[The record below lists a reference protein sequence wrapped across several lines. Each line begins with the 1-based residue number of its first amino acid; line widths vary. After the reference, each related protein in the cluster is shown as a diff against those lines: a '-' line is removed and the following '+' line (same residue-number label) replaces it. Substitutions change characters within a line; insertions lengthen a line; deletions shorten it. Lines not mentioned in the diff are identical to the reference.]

1 MPSLKEHISS
11 KGSIAKVCRAK
22 LQCSPLL
29 DPPLQVRQVED
40 GRQTI
45 ARVVCLSIF
54 LVPNSKSQI
63 PSQQKESVFRLGI
76 WDFGLCPWDFIL
88 LPMNIGIT
96 VYPTYG
102 GSGIVGS
109 ELGKELAAR
118 GHTVHFIASALPTR
132 LTELNERVRFHEV
145 EMMSYPLFEHQ
156 PYTLALAT
164 KMSTVAESENLDL
177 LHVHYAVPHSISA
190 ILARESL
197 KPARRL
203 PVITTLHGTDIT
215 LVGADRSYLPI
226 TRYGIAQ
233 SDGVTAI
240 SHYLKRETVETFHFD
255 RIEVIPN
262 FICASDY
269 RRRPDPTLR
278 AQLAP
283 GGEPLLVHV
292 SNFRPVKRPVDCVE
306 ILSRVRLRGIAARLV
321 MVGDGPER
329 INVEH
334 RARCLKVLDY
344 CSFVGKQ
351 PNIVDY
357 LSIADVLL
365 LPSEQESFG
374 LAALEAMA
382 CEVPVIAS
390 RVGGIPEV
398 VTDGETG
405 CLSEMGDVEKMS
417 EDAALL
423 LKDESLRREM
433 GGRARSSA
441 VSRYS
446 TDLVIPQYVN
456 FYERTLAG

>member
-1 MPSLKEHISS
+1 MSTSDVADS
-11 KGSIAKVCRAK
+11 AAA
-22 LQCSPLL
+22 
-29 DPPLQVRQVED
+29 
-40 GRQTI
+40 T
-45 ARVVCLSIF
+45 
-54 LVPNSKSQI
+54 KS
-63 PSQQKESVFRLGI
+63 
-76 WDFGLCPWDFIL
+76 
-88 LPMNIGIT
+88 MNIGIT

-164 KMSTVAESENLDL
+164 KMATVAQEEDLDL
-177 LHVHYAVPHSISA
+177 LHVHYAIPHSISA

-197 KPARRL
+197 KPGKRL

-226 TRYGIAQ
+226 TRYGIVQ

-240 SHYLKRETVETFHFD
+240 SNYLKDATREIFHFD
-255 RIEVIPN
+255 NIKVIPN
-262 FICASDY
+262 FVCQTDY
-269 RRRPDPTLR
+269 QRHAVDSLR
-278 AQLAP
+278 NSLSPEGQ
-283 GGEPLLVHV
+283 PLLAHV

-306 ILSRVRLRGIAARLV
+306 ILARVLQKGINTRLV
-321 MVGDGPER
+321 MVGDGSER
-329 INVEH
+329 TNVEH
-334 RARCLKVLDY
+334 RARCLGVHDR
-344 CSFVGKQ
+344 CVFVGKQ
-351 PNIVDY
+351 PRIADY
-357 LSIADVLL
+357 LSAADVLL

-398 VTDGETG
+398 ITDGETG
-405 CLSEMGDVEKMS
+405 FLSEVGDTAKMAADAGRLLTDGKLRTTMG
-417 EDAALL
+417 
-423 LKDESLRREM
+423 R
-433 GGRARSSA
+433 RARESA
-441 VSRYS
+441 ISRYR
-446 TDLVIPQYVN
+446 TDVVIPQYIE
-456 FYERTLAG
+456 FYERVLENNTH

>member
-1 MPSLKEHISS
+1 
-11 KGSIAKVCRAK
+11 
-22 LQCSPLL
+22 
-29 DPPLQVRQVED
+29 
-40 GRQTI
+40 
-45 ARVVCLSIF
+45 
-54 LVPNSKSQI
+54 
-63 PSQQKESVFRLGI
+63 
-76 WDFGLCPWDFIL
+76 
-88 LPMNIGIT
+88 MNIGIT

-118 GHTVHFIASALPTR
+118 GHTVHFISSALPTR

-164 KMSTVAESENLDL
+164 KMATVAETENLDL
-177 LHVHYAVPHSISA
+177 LHVHYAIPHSISG

-197 KPARRL
+197 KPKRYL

-226 TRYGIAQ
+226 TRYGIVQ

-240 SHYLKRETVETFHFD
+240 SHYLKEATKEIFQFD
-255 RIEVIPN
+255 DIEVIPN
-262 FICASDY
+262 FICQTDY
-269 RRRPDPTLR
+269 ARHPVDDLR
-278 AQLAP
+278 SSLAP
-283 GGEPLLVHV
+283 QGEPLLVHV
-292 SNFRPVKRPVDCVE
+292 SNFRPVKRPVDCTE
-306 ILSRVRLRGIAARLV
+306 ILARVLQKGVNARMV
-321 MVGDGPER
+321 MVGDGSER
-329 INVEH
+329 TNVEH
-334 RARCLKVLDY
+334 RARCLGVYEKCV
-344 CSFVGKQ
+344 FVGKQ

-357 LSIADVLL
+357 LSAADVLL

-405 CLSEMGDVEKMS
+405 FLSEVGDVEKMA
-417 EDAALL
+417 EDAARLL
-423 LKDESLRREM
+423 RNTTLRREM
-433 GGRARSSA
+433 GKRARESA
-441 VSRYS
+441 VSRYR
-446 TDLVIPQYVN
+446 TDIVIPQYIE
-456 FYERTLAG
+456 FYERVLKKT

>member
-1 MPSLKEHISS
+1 MIDPYVILATRGTSS
-11 KGSIAKVCRAK
+11 IERQRTTDYG
-22 LQCSPLL
+22 PLTT
-29 DPPLQVRQVED
+29 D
-40 GRQTI
+40 
-45 ARVVCLSIF
+45 
-54 LVPNSKSQI
+54 
-63 PSQQKESVFRLGI
+63 RL
-76 WDFGLCPWDFIL
+76 
-88 LPMNIGIT
+88 MNIGIT

-118 GHTVHFIASALPTR
+118 GHTVHFISSALPTR

-164 KMSTVAESENLDL
+164 KMAKVAETENLDL
-177 LHVHYAVPHSISA
+177 LHVHYAIPHSISA

-197 KPARRL
+197 KPNRRL

-226 TRYGIAQ
+226 TRYGIVQ

-240 SHYLKRETVETFHFD
+240 SHYLKNATKEIFQFD
-255 RIEVIPN
+255 DITVIPN
-262 FICASDY
+262 FVCASDY
-269 RRRPDPTLR
+269 QRHSVDELR
-278 AQLAP
+278 KTLAP
-283 GGEPLLVHV
+283 KGEPLLVHV

-306 ILSRVRLRGIAARLV
+306 IFARVLKKVTNARLV
-321 MVGDGPER
+321 MVGDGSER
-329 INVEH
+329 MNVEH
-334 RARCLKVLDY
+334 RAQCLGIYDR

-351 PNIVDY
+351 PNIANY
-357 LSIADVLL
+357 LSASDVLL

-405 CLSEMGDVEKMS
+405 FLSEVGDIEKMA
-417 EDAALL
+417 EDAARLL
-423 LKDESLRREM
+423 ADADLRRNM
-433 GGRARSSA
+433 GRRARESA
-441 VSRYS
+441 LAQYR
-446 TDLVIPQYVN
+446 TDIVIPQYIQ
-456 FYERTLAG
+456 FYESVLAKVSGEVK

>member
-1 MPSLKEHISS
+1 
-11 KGSIAKVCRAK
+11 
-22 LQCSPLL
+22 
-29 DPPLQVRQVED
+29 
-40 GRQTI
+40 
-45 ARVVCLSIF
+45 
-54 LVPNSKSQI
+54 
-63 PSQQKESVFRLGI
+63 
-76 WDFGLCPWDFIL
+76 
-88 LPMNIGIT
+88 MNIGIT

-118 GHTVHFIASALPTR
+118 GHSVHFIASALPTR
-132 LTELNERVRFHEV
+132 LTELNERVHFHEV

-164 KMSTVAESENLDL
+164 KMATVAEEENLDL
-177 LHVHYAVPHSISA
+177 LHVHYAIPHSISA

-197 KPARRL
+197 KPQRRL

-226 TRYGIAQ
+226 TRYGIVQ

-240 SHYLKRETVETFHFD
+240 SHYLKQATKEIFHFD
-255 RIEVIPN
+255 DITVIPN
-262 FICASDY
+262 FVCQTDY
-269 RRRPDPTLR
+269 QRQPDSALR
-278 AQLAP
+278 KSLAP
-283 GGEPLLVHV
+283 EGEPLLVHV

-306 ILSRVRLRGIAARLV
+306 ILARVLQKGIKTRLV
-321 MVGDGPER
+321 MVGDGSER
-329 INVEH
+329 TNVEH
-334 RARCLKVLDY
+334 RARCLGVYDQ

-351 PNIVDY
+351 PRIVDY
-357 LSIADVLL
+357 LSVSDVLL

-405 CLSEMGDVEKMS
+405 FLSEVGDVEKMAA
-417 EDAALL
+417 DAANLL
-423 LKDESLRREM
+423 ANDTFRTDM
-433 GGRARSSA
+433 GKRARESA
-441 VSRYS
+441 ISRYR
-446 TDLVIPQYVN
+446 TDVVIPQYIN
-456 FYERTLAG
+456 FYEQVLAKGNAS

>member
-1 MPSLKEHISS
+1 
-11 KGSIAKVCRAK
+11 
-22 LQCSPLL
+22 
-29 DPPLQVRQVED
+29 
-40 GRQTI
+40 
-45 ARVVCLSIF
+45 
-54 LVPNSKSQI
+54 
-63 PSQQKESVFRLGI
+63 
-76 WDFGLCPWDFIL
+76 
-88 LPMNIGIT
+88 MNIGIT

-109 ELGKELAAR
+109 ELGKELAER
-118 GHTVHFIASALPTR
+118 GHTVHFISSALPTR

-164 KMSTVAESENLDL
+164 KMSTVAETENLDL
-177 LHVHYAVPHSISA
+177 LHVHYAIPHSISA

-197 KPARRL
+197 KPKRRL

-226 TRYGIAQ
+226 TRYGIVQ

-240 SHYLKRETVETFHFD
+240 SHYLKDATREIFHFD
-255 RIEVIPN
+255 DIKVIPN
-262 FICASDY
+262 FVCQHDY
-269 RRRPDPTLR
+269 QRHSVETLR
-278 AQLAP
+278 RELAP
-283 GGEPLLVHV
+283 NGETVLVHV

-306 ILSRVRLRGIAARLV
+306 IFARVFKKQSQTRLV
-321 MVGDGPER
+321 MVGDGSER
-329 INVEH
+329 TNAEH
-334 RARCLKVLDY
+334 RARCLGVAEK

-351 PNIVDY
+351 PKIVDY
-357 LSIADVLL
+357 LSAADVLL

-405 CLSEMGDVEKMS
+405 FLSAVGDVAKMAEDATRLVADEKLRKEMG
-417 EDAALL
+417 A
-423 LKDESLRREM
+423 
-433 GGRARSSA
+433 RARASA
-441 VSRYS
+441 ISRYS
-446 TDLVIPQYVN
+446 TDMVIPQYIN
-456 FYERTLAG
+456 FYEEVLSR

>member
-1 MPSLKEHISS
+1 
-11 KGSIAKVCRAK
+11 
-22 LQCSPLL
+22 
-29 DPPLQVRQVED
+29 
-40 GRQTI
+40 
-45 ARVVCLSIF
+45 
-54 LVPNSKSQI
+54 
-63 PSQQKESVFRLGI
+63 
-76 WDFGLCPWDFIL
+76 
-88 LPMNIGIT
+88 MNIGIT

-164 KMSTVAESENLDL
+164 KMAKVAETENLDL
-177 LHVHYAVPHSISA
+177 LHVHYAIPHSISA

-197 KPARRL
+197 KPGRYL

-226 TRYGIAQ
+226 TRYGIVQ

-240 SHYLKRETVETFHFD
+240 SHYLKEATKEIFHFD
-255 RIEVIPN
+255 DIEIIPN
-262 FICASDY
+262 FICQTDY
-269 RRRPDPTLR
+269 ARHPVEELR
-278 AQLAP
+278 ASLAP
-283 GGEPLLVHV
+283 QGEPLLVHV

-306 ILSRVRLRGIAARLV
+306 ILARVLKKGISTRLV
-321 MVGDGPER
+321 MVGDGSER
-329 INVEH
+329 TNVEH
-334 RARCLKVLDY
+334 RARCLGVYDKCV
-344 CSFVGKQ
+344 FVGKQ

-357 LSIADVLL
+357 LSAADVLL

-405 CLSEMGDVEKMS
+405 YLSEVGDMEKMS
-417 EDAALL
+417 EDAARLL
-423 LKDESLRREM
+423 SDTALRREM
-433 GGRARSSA
+433 GKRARESA
-441 VSRYS
+441 VARYR
-446 TDLVIPQYVN
+446 TDIVIPKYLE
-456 FYERTLAG
+456 FYEKVISKRRE

>member
-1 MPSLKEHISS
+1 
-11 KGSIAKVCRAK
+11 
-22 LQCSPLL
+22 
-29 DPPLQVRQVED
+29 
-40 GRQTI
+40 
-45 ARVVCLSIF
+45 
-54 LVPNSKSQI
+54 
-63 PSQQKESVFRLGI
+63 
-76 WDFGLCPWDFIL
+76 
-88 LPMNIGIT
+88 MNIGIT

-132 LTELNERVRFHEV
+132 LTQLSERVRFHEV

-164 KMSTVAESENLDL
+164 KMATVAETENLDL
-177 LHVHYAVPHSISA
+177 LHVHYAIPHSISA

-197 KPARRL
+197 KPKRRL

-226 TRYGIAQ
+226 TRYGIVQ

-240 SHYLKRETVETFHFD
+240 SNYLREATREIFQFD
-255 RIEVIPN
+255 DITVIPN
-262 FICASDY
+262 FVCQEDY
-269 RRRPDPTLR
+269 QRKADEALR
-278 AQLAP
+278 KSLAP
-283 GGEPLLVHV
+283 ANEPLLVHV

-306 ILSRVRLRGIAARLV
+306 ILAGVLKKGIKTRLV
-321 MVGDGPER
+321 MVGDGSER
-329 INVEH
+329 TNAEH
-334 RARCLKVLDY
+334 RARCLGVYDS
-344 CSFVGKQ
+344 CVFVGKQ
-351 PNIVDY
+351 PGIVDY
-357 LSIADVLL
+357 LSVSDVLL

-405 CLSEMGDVEKMS
+405 FLSDVGDIEKMAN
-417 EDAALL
+417 DAGRLL
-423 LKDESLRREM
+423 TDDDFRRKM
-433 GGRARSSA
+433 GRRARESA
-441 VSRYS
+441 LSRYR
-446 TDLVIPQYVN
+446 TDLVIPQYID
-456 FYERTLAG
+456 FYEKILSKKGA

>member
-1 MPSLKEHISS
+1 MRQNWIASLSLKLQEI
-11 KGSIAKVCRAK
+11 RAEK
-22 LQCSPLL
+22 DHSL
-29 DPPLQVRQVED
+29 
-40 GRQTI
+40 
-45 ARVVCLSIF
+45 
-54 LVPNSKSQI
+54 
-63 PSQQKESVFRLGI
+63 
-76 WDFGLCPWDFIL
+76 
-88 LPMNIGIT
+88 NIGIT

-118 GHTVHFIASALPTR
+118 GHTVHFISSALPTR
-132 LTELNERVRFHEV
+132 LTELNDRVRFHEV

-164 KMSTVAESENLDL
+164 KMATVAEEENLDL
-177 LHVHYAVPHSISA
+177 LHVHYAIPHSISG

-203 PVITTLHGTDIT
+203 PVVTTLHGTDIT

-226 TRYGIAQ
+226 TRYGIQQ

-240 SHYLKRETVETFHFD
+240 SHYLKEATREIFHFD
-255 RIEVIPN
+255 DIRVIPN
-262 FICASDY
+262 FVCQTDY
-269 RRRPDPTLR
+269 QRQPVTSLRETLSPNG
-278 AQLAP
+278 Q
-283 GGEPLLVHV
+283 PLLVHV

-306 ILSRVRLRGIAARLV
+306 ILARVLKTGLETRLV
-321 MVGDGPER
+321 MVGDGSER
-329 INVEH
+329 TNAEH
-334 RARCLKVLDY
+334 RARCLGIFDR

-351 PNIVDY
+351 PRIVDY
-357 LSIADVLL
+357 LSVSDVLL

-405 CLSEMGDVEKMS
+405 FLSEVGDIEKMAK
-417 EDAALL
+417 DAARLIAD
-423 LKDESLRREM
+423 DEARVIM
-433 GGRARSSA
+433 GRRARESA
-441 VSRYS
+441 ISRYR
-446 TDLVIPQYVN
+446 TDVVIPQYIA
-456 FYERTLAG
+456 FYEEILSRG